1 MPRSAICWV
10 RSAHPMAL
18 LTKSSRSRR
27 SVRPCSTTTS
37 QRKSAVSCASSGC
50 RRGRRNTSSKRNRAL
65 RAKGGEHMD
74 VPQKLESP
82 AGFLAS
88 VEILSPFT
96 AEEIEQLAERAEP
109 RFYAF
114 GETICNA
121 GDAADGLFVVKAG
134 SVRIFTEENGK
145 EISMGVRREREVFA
159 DIAMLR
165 EYRHESS
172 VRSSGK
178 TELLFIPRRVIE
190 PIVANNP
197 AALAFVTSYVAIS
210 SAGGFVAK
218 LFDLRGK
225 IDKAELEAS
234 VRS

>member
-1 MPRSAICWV
+1 
-10 RSAHPMAL
+10 
-18 LTKSSRSRR
+18 
-27 SVRPCSTTTS
+27 
-37 QRKSAVSCASSGC
+37 
-50 RRGRRNTSSKRNRAL
+50 
-65 RAKGGEHMD
+65 MD
-74 VPQKLESP
+74 VPQKLDSLG
-82 AGFLAS
+82 AFLAT

-96 AEEIEQLAERAEP
+96 TEEIERLAEQAET
-109 RFYAF
+109 RFHAF
-114 GETICNA
+114 GETVCNA
-121 GDAADGLFVVKAG
+121 GDAADGLFVIKAG

-234 VRS
+234 VRSVGVKRVAAGKEIIHQDARDDRRDRKSVV

>member
-1 MPRSAICWV
+1 
-10 RSAHPMAL
+10 
-18 LTKSSRSRR
+18 
-27 SVRPCSTTTS
+27 
-37 QRKSAVSCASSGC
+37 
-50 RRGRRNTSSKRNRAL
+50 
-65 RAKGGEHMD
+65 MD

-178 TELLFIPRRVIE
+178 TELLYIPRQAIE

-210 SAGGFVAK
+210 SSRNCSICGARSTRPNSRRPCAAWVSSESARARRSCARIRVTTGGSMWCGRAK
-218 LFDLRGK
+218 CVSCARRARPSTSSPRSSRAK
-225 IDKAELEAS
+225 SS
-234 VRS
+234 VRRPA